1 MILNGSAFG
10 YLLALP
16 AFIVIFSVYLIHMF
30 PAQTTHPFQS
40 LLRLILMVIGFTFI
54 SQVVYFIA
62 LFFYYKMTGQVFS
75 LAAVMNGSANEM
87 RLLLFMSSLGS
98 FVIPAYLMDTR
109 EGYGI
114 KYFRLDDKPNAIQ
127 FAYIFLA
134 MLAFMP
140 VMNLIGHWN
149 ESLKLPENMKS
160 VQLWMEQSEK
170 DSGDLIRG
178 IIMESSILGFLFNI
192 IVLAL
197 IPAIGEELLF
207 RGVLQNIVGRWLHNP
222 QVVIWIVAVIFSAI
236 HLQFFGFV
244 PRLLLGAFFGYLYLW
259 SKNILL
265 PIFGHFV
272 NNAGATVISFYYARQ
287 GKSYDEL
294 NAFELQSWWIYL
306 VAFIFT
312 LIFVLLFYR
321 TTQKENDGERLEKN

>member
-1 MILNGSAFG
+1 
-10 YLLALP
+10 
-16 AFIVIFSVYLIHMF
+16 MF
-30 PAQTTHPFQS
+30 PEQTTSPFQS

-54 SQVVYFIA
+54 SQVFYIIL

-75 LAAVMNGSANEM
+75 VAVIMNGSANEM
-87 RLLLFMSSLGS
+87 RLLLLMSSLGS
-98 FVIPAYLMDTR
+98 FVIPAYLMNAY

-114 KYFRLDDKPNAIQ
+114 KYFQYKYKPSVMQ
-127 FAYIFLA
+127 FVFIFFA

-140 VMNLIGHWN
+140 LMSLIGHWN
-149 ESLKLPENMKS
+149 ESLKLPENMRS

-207 RGVLQNIVGRWLHNP
+207 RGVLQNIVGRWLGNP
-222 QVVIWIVAVIFSAI
+222 HLIIWIVAIVFSAI

-244 PRLLLGAFFGYLYLW
+244 PRMLLGAFFGYLYLW

-272 NNAGATVISFYYARQ
+272 NNAGATVMSFYYAKQ
-287 GKSYDEL
+287 GKTYDEL

-306 VAFIFT
+306 VGFIFT
-312 LIFVLLFYR
+312 LIFVFLFYR
-321 TTQKENDGERLEKN
+321 STQKENNGERLEKN